1 MAMASTRTGRLL
13 LSAVWLVLAGALVR
27 EQLAGDAASATAA
40 RALPAVATVART
52 LAGGEEWL
60 TVHHGSRRVGWT
72 HRSTAVDREGFRFS
86 DESDLLLALLGTP
99 QRLHTSLRADADTA
113 LRLRSFRFDLT
124 AADQSVSAT
133 GRVEHGRLNVDYAI
147 AGRAGHLELDAR
159 AGMALPFLLRSR
171 IAAARP
177 RPGDRFVEQIFDPTT
192 MQPSA
197 LSVTVAAIEPLE
209 LPTGTVQSIVLD
221 EEQGAL
227 RSRAW
232 LAPDGGVLRE
242 ESPLGFSLVRATR
255 EHALAPL
262 DEVAPLDL
270 ALASRVP
277 VAGEIKNPRT
287 RATLALHVG
296 GAAADRIPDVPP
308 RQQRDSQ
315 GKLRIERETLP
326 ATSPPPDTE
335 ARRWL
340 GPSPFVESDDPVL
353 VRLAREIAAPSL
365 DPVERARRI
374 VAWVAANLDKRP
386 SASLP
391 SAMHVL
397 ETRAGDCNEHA
408 VLVAA
413 LARAAGVPARVIA
426 GLVYQD
432 GAFWFHAWNELWLGR
447 WVAVDA
453 TFAQVP
459 ADATHVRILEGGPEA
474 HLGLAPLVSAIEL
487 SVVAATPA
495 EGT

>member
-1 MAMASTRTGRLL
+1 MPSILIWRVLL
-13 LSAVWLVLAGALVR
+13 ITVWFVLAGTLVR
-27 EQLAGDAASATAA
+27 EQRASDTPATAPARPLPAVETVA
-40 RALPAVATVART
+40 RALASS
-52 LAGGEEWL
+52 EEWL
-60 TVHHGSRRVGWT
+60 TVHHGTRRVGWT
-72 HRSTAVDREGFRFS
+72 HRSTAVDPQGFHFS

-113 LRLRSFRFDLT
+113 LRLRSFRFDLL
-124 AADQSVSAT
+124 AAGQSVSAT
-133 GRVEHGRLNVDYAI
+133 GRVENGRLNVDYVITGHAS
-147 AGRAGHLELDAR
+147 HLELDAR
-159 AGMALPFLLRSR
+159 RGIALPFLLRSR

-177 RPGDRFVEQIFDPTT
+177 RPGDRFVEQIFDPAT
-192 MQPSA
+192 MRPSP
-197 LSVTVAAIEPLE
+197 LTVTVAAIEPLE
-209 LPTGTVQSIVLD
+209 GPTGTVQSIVLD

-227 RSRAW
+227 HSRTW
-232 LAPDGGVLRE
+232 LAPDGSVLRE
-242 ESPLGFSLVRATR
+242 ESPLGFRLVRATR

-262 DEVAPLDL
+262 DETAPLDL
-270 ALASRVP
+270 ALASRIA
-277 VAGEIKNPRT
+277 VAGEIAAPRT

-296 GAAADRIPDVPP
+296 GAAAAEIPDAPP

-315 GKLRIERETLP
+315 GNLRIERETLP
-326 ATSPPPDTE
+326 ATSPPPDDE

-340 GPSPFVESDDPVL
+340 APSPFVESDDPAL
-353 VRLAREIAAPSL
+353 GRLAREIAAPSL

-374 VAWVAANLDKRP
+374 VAWVATHLEKTP

-391 SAMHVL
+391 SALHVL

-426 GLVYQD
+426 GLVYLD
-432 GAFWFHAWNELWLGR
+432 GAFWFHAWNELWLGQ

-453 TFAQVP
+453 TFAQIP

-474 HLGLAPLVSAIEL
+474 HLGLAPLVGGIEL
-487 SVVAATPA
+487 AVVADAPL
-495 EGT
+495 EGA